1 METRKLTKEE
11 LGAIVAFPRTQLRGI
26 GCEDKEQMPAR
37 QDFTLREVQDVP
49 GMGTVKLIEQVGEPE
64 MVFQLIEAKD
74 EAEFDRYLGT
84 LLGMHQSP
92 IYVEGRLDF
101 IVLFQGC
108 KDDIEANQQNY
119 KEKVQLICNVRD
131 QAARWWHLYGV
142 QRQDITMCCKSRHSS
157 NGSLGFLL

>member
-1 METRKLTKEE
+1 MDVRKLTKEE

-26 GCEDKEQMPAR
+26 GCEDAEAMPRR

-49 GMGTVKLIEQVGEPE
+49 GMGTARLIEQVGEPR

-74 EAEFDRYLGT
+74 ETEFDRYLGT

-101 IVLFQGC
+101 IIVFQGC
-108 KDDIEANQQNY
+108 KGELGATQQNY
-119 KEKVQLICNVRD
+119 KEKIRLIHEERD
-131 QAARWWHLYGV
+131 QAARWWHLYG
-142 QRQDITMCCKSRHSS
+142 D
-157 NGSLGFLL
+157 

>member
-1 METRKLTKEE
+1 MNVRKLTKEE
-11 LGAIVAFPRTQLRGI
+11 LGAMVAFPRTQLRGI

-49 GMGTVKLIEQVGEPE
+49 GMGTARLIEQQEEPR

-101 IVLFQGC
+101 IIVFQGC
-108 KDDIEANQQNY
+108 KGELGATQANY
-119 KEKVQLICNVRD
+119 KEKVQEIHQVRN
-131 QAARWWHLYGV
+131 QAARWWHLYGE
-142 QRQDITMCCKSRHSS
+142 R
-157 NGSLGFLL
+157 

>member
-11 LGAIVAFPRTQLRGI
+11 LGLIVAFPRTQLKGI

-37 QDFTLREVQDVP
+37 QDFTICDVQDVP

-74 EAEFDRYLGT
+74 TAEFDRYLGT

-92 IYVEGRLDF
+92 VYVEGRLDF
-101 IVLFQGC
+101 IIVFQGC
-108 KDDIEANQQNY
+108 KGALGAPQQNY
-119 KEKVQLICNVRD
+119 KETVQQIHPVRD
-131 QAARWWHLYGV
+131 QAARWWYLYGN
-142 QRQDITMCCKSRHSS
+142 KK
-157 NGSLGFLL
+157 

>member
-1 METRKLTKEE
+1 MEVRRLTKEE
-11 LGAIVAFPRTQLRGI
+11 LGAMVACPRTQLKGI

-49 GMGTVKLIEQVGEPE
+49 GMGTARLIEQQEEPR

-74 EAEFDRYLGT
+74 EEEFDRYLGT

-101 IVLFQGC
+101 IVVFQGC
-108 KDDIEANQQNY
+108 KGELGATQANY
-119 KEKVQLICNVRD
+119 KEKVQQIHQVRN
-131 QAARWWHLYGV
+131 QAARWWHLYG
-142 QRQDITMCCKSRHSS
+142 K
-157 NGSLGFLL
+157 